1 MTKFQTMQL
10 TNFLTEQK
18 FIKGCGSDR
27 EYERAKRLLFP
38 ADGRPDPIPELSYVE
53 TISFVCDWLKV

>member
-18 FIKGCGSDR
+18 FKKGCSDLS
-27 EYERAKRLLFP
+27 EYERAKKYLFP
-38 ADGRPDPIPELSYVE
+38 VGRPYPFPDLDYNEG
-53 TISFVCDWLKV
+53 ISFLVDWLKV